1 LSKERERLAKEL
13 EVKNITIERLVN
25 ENKNLS
31 TRLTGA
37 QREAEELIR
46 FTKEFTTPMKPKK
59 EETVAPEKVKIN
71 VRIYFNIFRICIK
84 VKEERQKYQVQEQ
97 EDSIV
102 LGNNYI
108 EKKFCM
114 LRF

>member
-13 EVKNITIERLVN
+13 EVKNITIERLVQ

-46 FTKEFTTPMKPKK
+46 FTKEFTTPMKATKG
-59 EETVAPEKVKIN
+59 EAAAEKV
-71 VRIYFNIFRICIK
+71 
-84 VKEERQKYQVQEQ
+84 
-97 EDSIV
+97 
-102 LGNNYI
+102 NNQC
-108 EKKFCM
+108 E
-114 LRF
+114 